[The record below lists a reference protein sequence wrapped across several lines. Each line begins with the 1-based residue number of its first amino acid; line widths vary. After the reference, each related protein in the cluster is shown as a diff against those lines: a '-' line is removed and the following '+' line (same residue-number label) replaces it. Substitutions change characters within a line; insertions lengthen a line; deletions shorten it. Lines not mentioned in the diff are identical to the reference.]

1 MAADTS
7 VYVPD
12 GGAIH
17 YETAAIDWRIF
28 PAGSLEKAVPFTF
41 ALKYSKRQDTLEFYL
56 NGVKSDSSLA
66 TPGVGGYQP
75 PSPVADTFCKD
86 PSFANAVSYRA
97 AASLTKSTGRQS
109 RTRTSPSEV
118 PVSSAVA
125 WPSSSS
131 TALPSTLRGSA
142 TLASA
147 CWLAARS
154 HEAQRTGSVQR
165 G

>member
-1 MAADTS
+1 MTADTS
-7 VYVPD
+7 VYVTD

-28 PAGSLEKAVPFTF
+28 PAGSLEKDVPFTF

-86 PSFANAVSYRA
+86 LPSQTLCPTGLR
-97 AASLTKSTGRQS
+97 LTKSTGRQS

-142 TLASA
+142 MLASA
-147 CWLAARS
+147 CWLAALNNRRQPT
-154 HEAQRTGSVQR
+154 AGSVQR

>member
-1 MAADTS
+1 MTADTS
-7 VYVPD
+7 VYVTD

-28 PAGSLEKAVPFTF
+28 PAGSLEKDVPFTF

-86 PSFANAVSYRA
+86 PSFANAVSYRTA
-97 AASLTKSTGRQS
+97 ADQKHWASVENPHIAFGGPGVVGRG
-109 RTRTSPSEV
+109 
-118 PVSSAVA
+118 VA
-125 WPSSSS
+125 EFKLHCV
-131 TALPSTLRGSA
+131 AIYAQGLRD
-142 TLASA
+142 
-147 CWLAARS
+147 ARI
-154 HEAQRTGSVQR
+154 GLLV
-165 G
+165 GCP